1 MKSHLLI
8 LTVVSI
14 LFPSCNDQE
23 GRIRKIDFKTEYKF
37 NSEIENELNES
48 SEPWKYQVSASDYAT
63 KGDYTNAL
71 KQWDLAMGARERNF
85 PQSQIDSINDKYRKV
100 NAIDF
105 IVEQSKQ
112 TQVVIINEAHHNSHH
127 RVFTKSLLRKLFDQ
141 GYSNLGLEALSYK
154 DNLDSLNHIR
164 KYPIQKTGYYIKDP
178 QFGNLLREA
187 IEIGYTIFPY
197 ETINSE
203 ADGKPREIDQARNIQ
218 EVIDSK
224 PNEKFL
230 IHCGFDHVLEGT
242 HISWEK
248 AMAARL
254 AEYTGIDPLTINQ
267 VAYSEKGV
275 PKYNDPLL
283 KALAVK
289 ESSVILDQNNKPY
302 KYERGEAYTDIAV
315 FHPNTDYI
323 NNRPSWLFE
332 NENQNVTIALKD
344 LEMKFPVMVL
354 AFKNGEDIN
363 NAIPIDITEIESK
376 TDTCTLGLKKGDYS
390 IVVTNG
396 KESIQ
401 IQKQVN

>member
-1 MKSHLLI
+1 
-8 LTVVSI
+8 
-14 LFPSCNDQE
+14 
-23 GRIRKIDFKTEYKF
+23 
-37 NSEIENELNES
+37 
-48 SEPWKYQVSASDYAT
+48 
-63 KGDYTNAL
+63 
-71 KQWDLAMGARERNF
+71 MGTRERNF

-218 EVIDSK
+218 EVINSK

-242 HISWEK
+242 HNSWEK

-267 VAYSEKGV
+267 VAYSEKSV
-275 PKYNDPLL
+275 PEYNDPLL

-289 ESSVILDQNNKPY
+289 ESSVILDQNNEPY
-302 KYERGEAYTDIAV
+302 RYERGEAYTDIAV
-315 FHPNTDYI
+315 FHPKTQYI

-344 LEMKFPVMVL
+344 VEMKFPVMVL

-363 NAIPIDITEIESK
+363 NAVPIDITEIESK

-390 IVVTNG
+390 IVITNG
-396 KESIQ
+396 TESIQ
-401 IQKQVN
+401 IGKQVN